1 MIMDYY
7 EAERE
12 FKEWLRLRKLSEETV
27 RGYCMDVWQ
36 YYEWRATS
44 WNAPI
49 NMLALAPT
57 DFEGYVAHLLHD
69 RACQPRS
76 VNRKLNGLSTFFE
89 CLVRKEYI
97 VKNPIT
103 RLHRL
108 KVVEQERVYLLA
120 EEVEQILDA
129 VTHPV
134 IACFLKTMA
143 FTGMRVSECRNL
155 QMTHINFKEKVLTVV
170 NGKGGKSRRIPL
182 NDELIEALQHYQVHV
197 RDADSPYF
205 FALTRTGKVS
215 AQYVNRLLRE
225 ATARAGI
232 TKHVTS
238 HILRHSFA
246 SYLIKKGV
254 HVAVIQKL
262 LGHASLRTT
271 STYLHVDDTELVA
284 AVDQVTYE

>member
-1 MIMDYY
+1 MIVDFR
-7 EAERE
+7 EAVEE

-27 RGYCMDVWQ
+27 RGYCMDVLQ
-36 YYEWRATS
+36 YYEWRASS

-49 NMLALAPT
+49 DVVALAPA

-89 CLVRKEYI
+89 CLIRKEYI
-97 VKNPIT
+97 TKNPIT

-108 KVVEQERVYLLA
+108 KVIEQERVYLIA
-120 EEVEQILDA
+120 EEVEQILEA
-129 VTHPV
+129 VKHPV
-134 IACFLKTMA
+134 VSCFLKTMA

-155 QMTHINFKEKVLTVV
+155 QTAHINFQEGYIMVV

-182 NDELIEALQHYQVHV
+182 NKELAVTLRHYQATV
-197 RDADSPYF
+197 RQAESPYF
-205 FALTRTGKVS
+205 FALKSTGQVS

-225 ATARAGI
+225 ATKRAGI

-271 STYLHVDDTELVA
+271 STYLHVDDTELVE
-284 AVDQVTYE
+284 AVGQITYE

>member
-1 MIMDYY
+1 MIVDYY

-134 IACFLKTMA
+134 IACFLSNM
-143 FTGMRVSECRNL
+143 S
-155 QMTHINFKEKVLTVV
+155 
-170 NGKGGKSRRIPL
+170 
-182 NDELIEALQHYQVHV
+182 LI
-197 RDADSPYF
+197 
-205 FALTRTGKVS
+205 
-215 AQYVNRLLRE
+215 
-225 ATARAGI
+225 
-232 TKHVTS
+232 
-238 HILRHSFA
+238 RH
-246 SYLIKKGV
+246 
-254 HVAVIQKL
+254 
-262 LGHASLRTT
+262 
-271 STYLHVDDTELVA
+271 
-284 AVDQVTYE
+284 